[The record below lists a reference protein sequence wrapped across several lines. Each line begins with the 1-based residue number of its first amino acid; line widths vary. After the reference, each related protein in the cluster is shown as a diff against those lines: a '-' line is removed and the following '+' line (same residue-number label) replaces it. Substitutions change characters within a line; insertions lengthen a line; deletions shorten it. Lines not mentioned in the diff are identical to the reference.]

1 MINSVEKAI
10 KHFIFKLSNV
20 WDVTETDQQAIDV
33 LIDFINKNHKKQFN
47 ENQLFG
53 KLYIYLYT
61 QLVNYY
67 NCGVRDNTPQ
77 IDINKVLSTDI
88 NVLIESLT
96 KTLNET
102 ETYLK
107 LKKEGLLSKHPAL
120 LSEFD
125 IEKESEIC
133 KELGGDILKE
143 VITIKECE
151 DNMISMINCSLDSFK

>member
-77 IDINKVLSTDI
+77 IDINKVLSTD
-88 NVLIESLT
+88 N
-96 KTLNET
+96 
-102 ETYLK
+102 
-107 LKKEGLLSKHPAL
+107 
-120 LSEFD
+120 
-125 IEKESEIC
+125 
-133 KELGGDILKE
+133 ILKE

-151 DNMISMINCSLDSFK
+151 DNMISMINCSLDAFK